1 MRFENH
7 RISASAPHRVTGR
20 GRPVRPP
27 EEEWR
32 LGELGEAVLSGRSGR
47 QSGCGPPGVT
57 GAAAGAETVGGR
69 VPAVLSPGLM
79 DGTCWICPEA
89 CGPGVPLLSGW
100 GPRSRRYR
108 MPVPQDVKLRNT
120 RGCSL
125 AVKRIVAGCD
135 DLAAFPLPVTGPR
148 LCVSLLSR
156 GPCSWA
162 GCRSQ
167 SLFCAFWGLP
177 H

>member
-1 MRFENH
+1 MLFLRP
-7 RISASAPHRVTGR
+7 RYCSRGPDAVPAAPMLFLLAPPVLSDDPRPCPLLGALLPLGGAGWHLLDLPR
-20 GRPVRPP
+20 GVRTWGPP
-27 EEEWR
+27 AVR
-32 LGELGEAVLSGRSGR
+32 LGAPQQALPHA
-47 QSGCGPPGVT
+47 C
-57 GAAAGAETVGGR
+57 AAGREGGQ
-69 VPAVLSPGLM
+69 L
-79 DGTCWICPEA
+79 
-89 CGPGVPLLSGW
+89 GPQ
-100 GPRSRRYR
+100 PRSSCAG
-108 MPVPQDVKLRNT
+108 LRNT